1 MRKINSE
8 VMDVS
13 NLTEPIDV
21 LKDEKSFIRLVE
33 FIGNDWS
40 VVQSARVSFA
50 QGRKTDEEDARLIRY
65 LMLHD
70 HMSPFEHIVFK
81 FHVACPLFVRAQWFR
96 HRTWSYNEIS
106 RRYTS
111 KNFQFY
117 IPERF
122 RKQDLSNKQGSVFS
136 EEINN
141 DIAQNVVKK
150 QSELGL
156 NAYNILIE
164 MGIAREHARMVLP
177 QNMYT
182 EFYATVD
189 LRNLLHFVRLRITPE
204 AQWEI
209 RQYAKAILDILEETV
224 PISLDAFKEK
234 HELK

>member
-1 MRKINSE
+1 
-8 VMDVS
+8 MDPS
-13 NLTEPIDV
+13 HLKEPIDV
-21 LKDEKSFIRLVE
+21 LEDGLSFLRLVE
-33 FIGNDWS
+33 YIGDDWS
-40 VVQSARVSFA
+40 VVSSARVSFG
-50 QGRKTDEEDARLIRY
+50 QGRKTDEEDTRLIRY

-81 FHVACPLFVRAQWFR
+81 FHVSCPMFIRNQWFR

-111 KNFQFY
+111 KNIVFY

-122 RKQDLSNKQGSVFS
+122 RKQDLDNKQGSVFS
-136 EEINN
+136 DEINN
-141 DIAQNVVKK
+141 DIARNTVKRHG
-150 QSELGL
+150 ELAL
-156 NAYNILIE
+156 TTYNNLLE

-182 EFYATVD
+182 EFYATVN
-189 LRNLLHFVRLRITPE
+189 LRNLLHFVKLRITPE

-209 RQYAKAILDILEETV
+209 RQYAKAILDILEQTV

-234 HELK
+234 HGLK

>member
-1 MRKINSE
+1 ME
-8 VMDVS
+8 PS
-13 NLTEPIDV
+13 NLTDPIDV
-21 LKDEKSFIRLVE
+21 LEDGKSFLRLVE
-33 FIGNDWS
+33 YIGDDFS
-40 VVQSARVSFA
+40 IVQSARVSFG
-50 QGRKTDEEDARLIRY
+50 QGRKTEEEDFKLIRY
-65 LMLHD
+65 LMLHN

-81 FHVACPLFVRAQWFR
+81 FHVGCPLFVRAQWFR

-111 KNFQFY
+111 KNIQFY

-136 EEINN
+136 DDINN
-141 DIAQNVVKK
+141 DIARNTVKK
-150 QSELGL
+150 QNELAL

-164 MGIAREHARMVLP
+164 MGIAREHARIVLP

-182 EFYATVD
+182 EFYATVN
-189 LRNLLHFVRLRITPE
+189 LRNLFHFIKLRISPE

-224 PISLDAFKEK
+224 PVSLDAFKEK
-234 HELK
+234 HDLK

>member
-1 MRKINSE
+1 
-8 VMDVS
+8 MDAS
-13 NLTEPIDV
+13 HLNEPVDV
-21 LKDEKSFIRLVE
+21 LEDGKSFIRLVE
-33 FIGNDWS
+33 CMGDDWS
-40 VVQSARVSFA
+40 VVSSARVSFG
-50 QGRKTDEEDARLIRY
+50 QGRKSDEEDAKLIRY

-70 HMSPFEHIVFK
+70 HMTPFEHIIFE
-81 FHVACPLFVRAQWFR
+81 FHVMCPLFVRAQWFR

-136 EEINN
+136 DEINN
-141 DIAQNVVKK
+141 DIAHETVKK
-150 QSELGL
+150 QNELGL
-156 NAYNILIE
+156 NAYNNLIE

-182 EFYATVD
+182 EFYGTVN
-189 LRNLLHFVRLRITPE
+189 LRNLLHFVRLRIAPE

-209 RQYAKAILDILEETV
+209 REFAKTILEILEATV
-224 PISLDAFKEK
+224 PISLAAFKEK
-234 HELK
+234 HSFET

>member
-1 MRKINSE
+1 
-8 VMDVS
+8 MDDLNKFYS
-13 NLTEPIDV
+13 KPIDV
-21 LKDEKSFIRLVE
+21 LEDGKSFIRLIE
-33 FIGNDWS
+33 YIGDDWS
-40 VVQSARVSFA
+40 VVQSARVSFG
-50 QGRKTDEEDARLIRY
+50 QGRKNDEEDTRLIRY

-81 FHVACPLFVRAQWFR
+81 FHVVCPLFVRSQWFR

-111 KNFQFY
+111 KNIQFY
-117 IPERF
+117 IPDRF
-122 RKQDLSNKQGSVFS
+122 RKQDLTNKQGSVFS

-141 DIAQNVVKK
+141 DIARNTVIK
-150 QSELGL
+150 QSELAL
-156 NAYNILIE
+156 NAYDVLLE

-182 EFYATVD
+182 EFYATVN
-189 LRNLLHFVRLRITPE
+189 LRNLLHFVKLRITPE

-224 PISLDAFKEK
+224 PICLDAFKEK
-234 HELK
+234 YELK